1 MGFRSLAVYSL
12 YLLIGFGIVGK
23 GYILQKR
30 CRHRILS
37 DFSHYLTAGVTFGL
51 LNWLAPFL
59 VADLMRGIDLNM
71 SVRILFI
78 FGGLA
83 LPFLIAKVYF
93 LLSLVLRWMGY
104 ELNLLVKAGFAAF
117 ALLLSFLFVLGVIEF
132 FVQGKLPPSAQGSE
146 SIVILSVTALAV
158 RFLILIVPL
167 LPLRGRPGAPD
178 RRILRA
184 FAAFSL
190 AGYAIYAAV
199 SFSPL
204 DALAPAFYYLV
215 FLLPLV
221 HLSGIIRKSPEV
233 FAVAGSINPGKLAQR
248 FGLTP
253 REIEVANLVLLGE
266 KNHQIGKTLFLSVK
280 SVKNM
285 LTRIYQKTGVRG
297 RSEMISKLMRPDD
310 EN

>member
-1 MGFRSLAVYSL
+1 MGFRGLAVYSL
-12 YLLIGFGIVGK
+12 YLLVGFGLIGK
-23 GYILQKR
+23 GYVLQKR

-37 DFSHYLTAGVTFGL
+37 DFSNYLIAGVTFGL

-59 VADLMRGIDLNM
+59 VADLMRGVDLNI

-104 ELNLLVKAGFAAF
+104 ELNLSVKAGFAAF
-117 ALLLSFLFVLGVIEF
+117 ALLLCFLFVLGAIEF
-132 FVQGKLPPSAQGSE
+132 FVRGKLPPSARGSE
-146 SIVILSVTALAV
+146 SIVIMSVAALAA
-158 RFLILIVPL
+158 RSLILIVPL
-167 LPLRGRPGAPD
+167 LPRCGRPGALD
-178 RRILRA
+178 RGVLRA
-184 FAAFSL
+184 FSAFSL
-190 AGYAIYAAV
+190 AGYAVYAAV

-204 DALAPAFYYLV
+204 DALAPAFYYLP

-221 HLSGIIRKSPEV
+221 YLLGIVRKTPGV
-233 FAVAGSINPGKLAQR
+233 FAVAGTINSDKLAQR

-253 REIEVANLVLLGE
+253 REIEVANLVLPGE
-266 KNHQIGKTLFLSVK
+266 KNNQIGKTLYLSVQ